1 MFSKKKII
9 NKTYENII
17 SEQYLYQLWLFY
29 THKIR
34 YNNRLT
40 SEYLTNDSENN
51 VEQSEKI
58 KNVDLLNYKEYYKKI
73 NDIVNRKLTIYQ
85 TKISKFL

>member
-1 MFSKKKII
+1 M
-9 NKTYENII
+9 
-17 SEQYLYQLWLFY
+17 WLFY

-58 KNVDLLNYKEYYKKI
+58 KNVDLLNYKEYYKI

-85 TKISKFL
+85 TKKFCKVFIVMKH